1 MKKILSLALIAATVS
16 SMTILPSFADEGEK
30 QKPNPDIGMVEEEV
44 QKPNPDIGVI
54 LEEPPAPPAEPD
66 PEQVK
71 KQAELEKWYQ
81 GLTEEQ
87 LEFVRSAIEEELKE
101 ESSLQDQKRRNE
113 ADKLKSY
120 LKKSLAK
127 TQYTYLSFEN
137 DLLKIGV
144 PSTKYMDKIDSLY
157 QKYSEKTPNQVS
169 IFYELCPLSCKELEK
184 AKSTL
189 EKDSQLKKMMEKSR
203 MSLVIHNGW
212 IELYCTDG
220 IPKRF
225 ESWLS
230 GNQYQKLIRVRE
242 NQKFLPTDSIDL

>member
-1 MKKILSLALIAATVS
+1 MKKILSLALIVATVA
-16 SMTILPSFADEGEK
+16 SMMVLPSFAAQGKK
-30 QKPNPDIGMVEEEV
+30 QKSNPDIGISKET
-44 QKPNPDIGVI
+44 QKANPDIGVV
-54 LEEPPAPPAEPD
+54 LEEPPTAPAEVD

-71 KQAELEKWYQ
+71 KQAELEKWYR

-101 ESSLQDQKRRNE
+101 ESNLQDQKRRNE
-113 ADKLKSY
+113 ADKFKSY

-169 IFYELCPLSCKELEK
+169 IVYELCPASLKELEK
-184 AKSTL
+184 AKSAL
-189 EKDSQLKKMMEKSR
+189 EKDSQLQKLMEKSR
-203 MSLVIHNGW
+203 MSLVINKSC

-220 IPKRF
+220 TPKGF
-225 ESWLS
+225 DSWLS
-230 GNQYQKLIRVRE
+230 ANQYENLIQVRRYQKV
-242 NQKFLPTDSIDL
+242 LPTDSVGL